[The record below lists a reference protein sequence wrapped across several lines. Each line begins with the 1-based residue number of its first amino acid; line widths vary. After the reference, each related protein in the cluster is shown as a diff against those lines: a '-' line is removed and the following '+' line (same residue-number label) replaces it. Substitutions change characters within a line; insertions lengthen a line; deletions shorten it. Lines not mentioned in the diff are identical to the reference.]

1 MKLLPCAQHK
11 YAAQALN
18 PEEDGSDACLYN
30 LSRDSNGRSQSH
42 TPAGLQK
49 QTQNMAFVF

>member
-1 MKLLPCAQHK
+1 MKLLSCAQHK
-11 YAAQALN
+11 YTGYTLN
-18 PEEDGSDACLYN
+18 PEEDNSDACSYN
-30 LSRDSNGRSQSH
+30 LSSDSNGLSQSH